1 MLFDFSG
8 LSVLITGGTGT
19 FGRSCSKFLLEFG
32 AKRVAILSR
41 GEHAQAEMSS
51 DFNSDSR
58 LRFFI
63 GDVRDR
69 ERLRRA
75 FDGVDI
81 VLHAAALK
89 RIEVGH
95 YNPEE
100 MIKTNVLGALNV
112 IEAARDAGVKKVV
125 FLSTDKAVEPISPYG
140 KSKAIAEDL
149 FLAANDNSGAR
160 GPQCSVCRYGNIW
173 GSNGSVVPKWRK
185 MISEG
190 KTSVPVTD
198 MRCTRFYMTPSQ
210 AVELVL
216 STAMEKEGGKLNT
229 PVLPAYSLGDLILAM
244 RVSAEVIGLPK
255 WEKMHESMRLGE
267 TSEHARRMSID
278 ELRVA
283 LAQ

>member
-1 MLFDFSG
+1 MLLGS
-8 LSVLITGGTGT
+8 SA
-19 FGRSCSKFLLEFG
+19 RK
-32 AKRVAILSR
+32 VAILSR
-41 GEHAQAEMSS
+41 GEHGQADMAA
-51 DFNSDSR
+51 DFSGNHDR

-75 FDGVDI
+75 FDGIDI

-100 MIKTNVLGALNV
+100 MVKTNVGGALNV
-112 IEAARDAGVKKVV
+112 IEAARDSGVKKIV

-140 KSKAIAEDL
+140 KTKALAEDL
-149 FLAANDNSGAR
+149 FLAANRNSGVD
-160 GPQCSVCRYGNIW
+160 GPKCSVCRYGNIW
-173 GSNGSVVPKWRK
+173 GSNGSVVPRWRK

-190 KTSVPVTD
+190 RTSVPVTD
-198 MRCTRFYMTPSQ
+198 LRCTRFFMTPSE

-216 STAMEKEGGKLNT
+216 STAMTMEGGELNI
-229 PVLPAYSLGDLILAM
+229 PSLPAYSLGSLVLAM
-244 RVSAEVIGLPK
+244 GVSAEVTGLPS

-267 TSEHARRMSID
+267 TSEFARRMTVD
-278 ELRVA
+278 ELRLA
-283 LAQ
+283 LDII